1 MKLYVTLL
9 VLVVFVA
16 SFVSSTP
23 VRQKRQWG
31 YGPPGYGGGFAYGY
45 RPWGGGYGLNNAR
58 VKRQWGGPWGG
69 YGMNGM
75 GGMGGG
81 YGMNYPGYGGG
92 WGWRPRPYV
101 QRTVVVHHYHPWRS

>member
-9 VLVVFVA
+9 VLIVFVA

-45 RPWGGGYGLNNAR
+45 RPWGGGYG
-58 VKRQWGGPWGG
+58 
-69 YGMNGM
+69 Y
-75 GGMGGG
+75 
-81 YGMNYPGYGGG
+81 GYGGFG
-92 WGWRPRPYV
+92 PGGVKIVRK
-101 QRTVVVHHYHPWRS
+101 TVTYYPG

>member
-1 MKLYVTLL
+1 MRHMQLL
-9 VLVVFVA
+9 ILIFAIFTIVA
-16 SFVSSTP
+16 AVP
-23 VRQKRQWG
+23 
-31 YGPPGYGGGFAYGY
+31 
-45 RPWGGGYGLNNAR
+45 LNNAR